1 MNCPECGKECEAEFI
16 DNGVGMQQ
24 CGPYV
29 CDPCLGGCGWIQD
42 ELEAYD
48 VGK

>member
-1 MNCPECGKECEAEFI
+1 MNCPECGKKCEAEFV

-42 ELEAYD
+42 ELEVLD
-48 VGK
+48 V